1 MRSGLG
7 WTRNE
12 KILAIMSDLDKIIAK
27 ERKALMKLMDEGDYK
42 IPSRQV
48 DDNLLIAT
56 WNIQQFSNNKS
67 KRALQYIA
75 DICER
80 FDIVALQEVKTDLR
94 GLSNLQKLLPG
105 NYKILVSDPTGN
117 HERFAFLYDKRTVIS
132 TGLVCEIGFKVPA
145 KTHQGY
151 QLHRMPYCA
160 SFSAGRF
167 DFVIASVHIYYGKT
181 KKEKLQRKEE
191 IEVLVDYI
199 SRRSKTDKNKV
210 FDRDFFVL
218 GDFNV
223 EEAGDQ
229 FFNALKSKK
238 FQMPKKMD
246 TLKTNFAQDATFDK
260 IAWVKRRSFKFNEN
274 FNTVP
279 FGKVLFRD
287 KKPKGGKKQISD
299 HLPLWAEFKINKLGQ
314 ELDQIINRS

>member
-1 MRSGLG
+1 MSTL
-7 WTRNE
+7 E
-12 KILAIMSDLDKIIAK
+12 KTIAK
-27 ERKALMKLMDEGDYK
+27 ERKALMKLMDEGDYMVPK
-42 IPSRQV
+42 RQV

-56 WNIQQFSNNKS
+56 WNIQHFSNNKS
-67 KRALQYIA
+67 RRALQYIA

-117 HERFAFLYDKRTVIS
+117 SERFAFLYDKRTVVS
-132 TGLVCEIGFKVPA
+132 TGLVCEIGFNVPA

-160 SFSAGRF
+160 SFRAGRF
-167 DFVIASVHIYYGKT
+167 DFVIANVHIYCGKS

-191 IEVLVDYI
+191 IKMFVDFI
-199 SRRSKTDKNKV
+199 HKRSKTEKNKV

-218 GDFNV
+218 GDFNI

-229 FFNALKSKK
+229 FFSALKAKK
-238 FQMPKKMD
+238 FKMPANMD
-246 TLKTNFAQDATFDK
+246 TLRTNFKQNATFDK
-260 IAWVKRRSFKFNEN
+260 IAWVNRPSFKFNGN
-274 FNTVP
+274 VNVVP

-287 KKPKGGKKQISD
+287 QNPKGGKKQISD
-299 HLPLWAEFKINKLGQ
+299 HLPLWAKFKINKLSQ
-314 ELDQIINRS
+314 QLDQIINQA

>member
-1 MRSGLG
+1 
-7 WTRNE
+7 
-12 KILAIMSDLDKIIAK
+12 MSKLDKIIAK
-27 ERKALMKLMDEGDYK
+27 ERKALMKFMDEGDYM
-42 IPSRQV
+42 IPKRQV

-67 KRALQYIA
+67 ERALQYIA

-94 GLSNLQKLLPG
+94 GLSDLQKLLPG
-105 NYKILVSDPTGN
+105 NYKILVTDPTGN
-117 HERFAFLYDKRTVIS
+117 SERFAFLYDKRTVIS

-145 KTHQGY
+145 KTHRGY

-181 KKEKLQRKEE
+181 KKERLQRKKE
-191 IEVLVDYI
+191 IKMLVDFI
-199 SRRSKTDKNKV
+199 SRRSKTEKSKV

-218 GDFNV
+218 GDFNI

-229 FFNALKSKK
+229 FFNALKTKK
-238 FQMPKKMD
+238 FQMPANMD

-260 IAWVKRRSFKFNEN
+260 IAWVKRRSFKFSGN

-279 FGKVLFRD
+279 FGKVLFQD
-287 KKPKGGKKQISD
+287 QKPKGGKKQISD

-314 ELDQIINRS
+314 ELDQIINRSP